1 MPHGEWRWRMYY
13 HHSLYAK
20 GRTWASA
27 YELHLRDPTIVM
39 YKAVYKSIGN
49 IGLPRKTLMARCH
62 LFPDDKVPPQLM
74 RNVCDQ
80 IRQVQEVPLKLE
92 DYTQDQI
99 REFPKL
105 IDLPEDYAINKH
117 ELNLV

>member
-1 MPHGEWRWRMYY
+1 MPDGEWRWRMYY

-39 YKAVYKSIGN
+39 YKAIYKAIGN
-49 IGLPRKTLMARCH
+49 IDLPRKTLMARCH
-62 LFPDDKVPPQLM
+62 LFPDGQVPPALM

-80 IRQVQEVPLKLE
+80 IQQVQQIPKRLDDYEPELVRQYPKIVDLPD
-92 DYTQDQI
+92 DYTV
-99 REFPKL
+99 
-105 IDLPEDYAINKH
+105 NKQQTG
-117 ELNLV
+117 LL